1 MADPTSRLVNAPLR
15 TRRLTALL
23 LLVICIAAGTGFS
36 WVALS
41 SLTSQRAQNLEK
53 RETIGRLQAIAALKP
68 LLMQESAAP
77 LPTAREDFLEG
88 DSEAVVRGNMQAHI
102 NTVVSE
108 QKASLLSVSNV
119 PDVEI
124 DGARYVGIRADL
136 AGTVDAVHNAIFAM
150 ETSKPLIIREAS
162 IWLSGPDQIPGATL
176 APQISAQIRV
186 YGALRPDFAAAEAKA
201 TP

>member
-1 MADPTSRLVNAPLR
+1 MADPTSLLVNTPLR

-23 LLVICIAAGTGFS
+23 LLVICIAAGIGFS

-41 SLTSQRAQNLEK
+41 SLTTLRAQILEK

-68 LLMQESAAP
+68 LLVQESTAP

-102 NTVVSE
+102 IVNE
-108 QKASLLSVSNV
+108 QDANLLSVSNV

-162 IWLSGPDQIPGATL
+162 IWLSGPDQMPGATL

-201 TP
+201 EP

>member
-23 LLVICIAAGTGFS
+23 LLAICIAAGIGFS
-36 WVALS
+36 RVALS
-41 SLTSQRAQNLEK
+41 SLTTLRAQILEK

-68 LLMQESAAP
+68 LLVQESTAP

-102 NTVVSE
+102 IVNE
-108 QKASLLSVSNV
+108 QDANLLSVSNV

-136 AGTVDAVHNAIFAM
+136 AGTVDAIHNAIFAM

-162 IWLSGPDQIPGATL
+162 IWLSGPDQMPGATL

-201 TP
+201 EP